1 MSKKIPKNQ
10 IHLYTRGGSTQNFQ
24 KNVQKIQKKINP
36 SVHLRAINPK
46 MSKKCSKK
54 CPKICKKNQIHL
66 YTRGQSTPKFSKSDP
81 KSTKKS
87 IFTLVGDQPQNFQ
100 KNFKKCPKKYKKK
113 NPSVH

>member
-46 MSKKCSKK
+46 MSKKCSKNVQ
-54 CPKICKKNQIHL
+54 KKNEIHL
-66 YTRGQSTPKFSKSDP
+66 YTRGRSTPKCPKTDQKMSK
-81 KSTKKS
+81 KYKIIKS
-87 IFTLVGDQPQNFQ
+87 IFTLEGDQPQNFQ
-100 KNFKKCPKKYKKK
+100 KMTQKVQK
-113 NPSVH
+113 NPSLH